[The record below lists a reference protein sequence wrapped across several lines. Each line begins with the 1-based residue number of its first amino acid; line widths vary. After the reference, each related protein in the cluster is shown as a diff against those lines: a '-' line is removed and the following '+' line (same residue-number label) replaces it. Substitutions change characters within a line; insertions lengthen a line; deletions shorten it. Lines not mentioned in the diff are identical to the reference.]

1 MSDPDHRGADRA
13 PAPGPAG
20 LRRLL
25 PPLGTAAAALAL
37 WAGLASSGAVAPGL
51 LPGPGA
57 TLHALAGAAADGTLA
72 ADLAASLG
80 RAGQGFALG
89 AAAGSALGFA
99 TGYVPR
105 LSAAV
110 TPLVSFLRPI
120 PAIAL
125 VPLATAWF
133 GIGETAKRLLIAYAV
148 LLAVWLYVHD
158 GVARVPVSHL
168 RAARSLGAPLHR
180 RFTEVLLPAAAPA
193 LLAALRYGA
202 SVALLALVAAELGGA
217 EDGLAYRLQVDG
229 QFLRVDRMFAGLL
242 VLGLVGVLVDLALAA
257 LGRRVVHWEAP

>member
-1 MSDPDHRGADRA
+1 MHATPSPPGRA
-13 PAPGPAG
+13 AVRRRPALGPALASAG
-20 LRRLL
+20 
-25 PPLGTAAAALAL
+25 AVLAL
-37 WAGLASSGAVAPGL
+37 WYLAARSGAVAPGL
-51 LPGPGA
+51 LPTPA
-57 TLHALAGAAADGTLA
+57 ETLAALADGARSGVLA
-72 ADLAASLG
+72 ADLGASLA

-89 AAAGSALGFA
+89 AAVGSALGFA
-99 TGYVPR
+99 TGHLPW

-110 TPLVSFLRPI
+110 TPLISFLRPI

-133 GIGETAKRLLIAYAV
+133 GIGESSKRLLIAYAV

-158 GVARVPVSHL
+158 GVSRIPVSHL
-168 RAARSLGAPLHR
+168 RAARSLGAPVHR

-217 EDGLAYRLQVDG
+217 DSGLAYRLQVDG

-242 VLGLVGVLVDLALAA
+242 VLGLLGVAVDLVLASI
-257 LGRRVVHWEAP
+257 GRRFAHWSTA

>member
-1 MSDPDHRGADRA
+1 MRVTPSPPGRARGRLV
-13 PAPGPAG
+13 PALGAAG
-20 LRRLL
+20 AVLTLWYLL
-25 PPLGTAAAALAL
+25 AR
-37 WAGLASSGAVAPGL
+37 SGAVAPGL
-51 LPGPGA
+51 LPTPGQTA
-57 TLHALAGAAADGTLA
+57 AALADSARSGLLA
-72 ADLAASLG
+72 TDLAASLA

-89 AAAGSALGFA
+89 AVVGGALGFA
-99 TGYVPR
+99 TGYLPK

-110 TPLVSFLRPI
+110 TPVVSFLRPI

-158 GVARVPVSHL
+158 GVSRVPASHL
-168 RAARSLGAPLHR
+168 RAARTLGAPLHR
-180 RFTEVLLPAAAPA
+180 RFAEVLLPAAAPA

-217 EDGLAYRLQVDG
+217 DSGLAYRLQVDG

-242 VLGLVGVLVDLALAA
+242 VLGLLGVAVDLLLAA
-257 LGRRVVHWEAP
+257 LGRRIVHWSAS

>member
-1 MSDPDHRGADRA
+1 MHATPSPPGRLVGRL
-13 PAPGPAG
+13 GPALG
-20 LRRLL
+20 VAGVVLTLWFLL
-25 PPLGTAAAALAL
+25 AR
-37 WAGLASSGAVAPGL
+37 SGAVAPGL
-51 LPGPGA
+51 LPTPA
-57 TLHALAGAAADGTLA
+57 QTAAALADSARSGALA
-72 ADLAASLG
+72 ADLGASLA

-89 AAAGSALGFA
+89 AVVGSALGFA
-99 TGYVPR
+99 TGYLPG

-133 GIGETAKRLLIAYAV
+133 GIGETGKRLLIAYAV

-158 GVARVPVSHL
+158 GVSRVPTSHL
-168 RAARSLGAPLHR
+168 RAARALGAPLHR

-217 EDGLAYRLQVDG
+217 DSGLAYRLQVDG

-242 VLGLVGVLVDLALAA
+242 VLGLLGVTVDLVLATA
-257 LGRRVVHWEAP
+257 GRRLVHWSTS

>member
-1 MSDPDHRGADRA
+1 MHATPSPPGRTLGRLGRL
-13 PAPGPAG
+13 GPA
-20 LRRLL
+20 
-25 PPLGTAAAALAL
+25 LGAAGAVLAL
-37 WAGLASSGAVAPGL
+37 WYLLAGSGAVAPGL
-51 LPGPGA
+51 LPTPGQ
-57 TLHALAGAAADGTLA
+57 TLAALADSASSGTLA
-72 ADLAASLG
+72 TDLGASLT

-89 AAAGSALGFA
+89 AAFGSALGFA
-99 TGYVPR
+99 TGSLPW

-110 TPLVSFLRPI
+110 SPVVSFLRPI

-133 GIGETAKRLLIAYAV
+133 GIGESAKRLLIAYAV

-158 GVARVPVSHL
+158 GVSRVPVSHL

-180 RFTEVLLPAAAPA
+180 RITEVLLPAAAPA

-217 EDGLAYRLQVDG
+217 DSGLAYRLQVDG

-242 VLGLVGVLVDLALAA
+242 VLGLLGVAVDLVLAA
-257 LGRRVVHWEAP
+257 AGRRFAHWSES

>member
-1 MSDPDHRGADRA
+1 MHPTPSPTGRALGRFGPPVGAA
-13 PAPGPAG
+13 VAVLG
-20 LRRLL
+20 LWSLL
-25 PPLGTAAAALAL
+25 A
-37 WAGLASSGAVAPGL
+37 WSGAVAPGL
-51 LPGPGA
+51 LPTP
-57 TLHALAGAAADGTLA
+57 AATLA
-72 ADLAASLG
+72 ALADSARSGVLAGDLAASLA

-89 AAAGSALGFA
+89 AVVGGALGFA
-99 TGYVPR
+99 TGYLPR

-110 TPLVSFLRPI
+110 TPVVSFLRPI

-133 GIGETAKRLLIAYAV
+133 GIGESAKRLLIAYAV

-158 GVARVPVSHL
+158 GVSRVPVSHL

-217 EDGLAYRLQVDG
+217 DSGLAYRLQVDG

-242 VLGLVGVLVDLALAA
+242 VLGLLGVAADLVLAA
-257 LGRRVVHWEAP
+257 VGRRFVHWSAS

>member
-1 MSDPDHRGADRA
+1 MRVTPSPPGRARGRLV
-13 PAPGPAG
+13 PALGAAG
-20 LRRLL
+20 AVLTLWYLL
-25 PPLGTAAAALAL
+25 AR
-37 WAGLASSGAVAPGL
+37 SGAVAPGL
-51 LPGPGA
+51 LPTPGRTA
-57 TLHALAGAAADGTLA
+57 AALADSARSGLLA
-72 ADLAASLG
+72 ADLAASLA

-89 AAAGSALGFA
+89 AVAGGALGFA
-99 TGYVPR
+99 TGYLPK

-110 TPLVSFLRPI
+110 TPIVSFLRPI

-133 GIGETAKRLLIAYAV
+133 GVGETAKRLLIAYAV

-158 GVARVPVSHL
+158 GVSRVPVSHL
-168 RAARSLGAPLHR
+168 RAARTLGAPLHR
-180 RFTEVLLPAAAPA
+180 RFAEVLLPAAAPA

-217 EDGLAYRLQVDG
+217 DSGLAYRLQVDG

-242 VLGLVGVLVDLALAA
+242 VLGLLGVVVDLLLAA
-257 LGRRVVHWEAP
+257 LGRRIVHWSAS

>member
-1 MSDPDHRGADRA
+1 MHATPSPPGRA
-13 PAPGPAG
+13 LTRLGPA
-20 LRRLL
+20 L
-25 PPLGTAAAALAL
+25 AAAGAVLTVWSLLA
-37 WAGLASSGAVAPGL
+37 WSGAVAPGL
-51 LPGPGA
+51 LPTPGA
-57 TLHALAGAAADGTLA
+57 TAAALADSARSGVLA
-72 ADLAASLG
+72 GDVAASLT
-80 RAGQGFALG
+80 RAGQGFAVG
-89 AAAGSALGFA
+89 ALLGSALGFA
-99 TGYVPR
+99 TGYLPG

-110 TPLVSFLRPI
+110 TPVVSFLRPI

-158 GVARVPVSHL
+158 GVSRVPVSHL

-180 RFTEVLLPAAAPA
+180 RFAEVLLPAAAPA

-217 EDGLAYRLQVDG
+217 DSGLAYRLQVDG

-242 VLGLVGVLVDLALAA
+242 VLGLLGVAVDLVLAA
-257 LGRRVVHWEAP
+257 AGRRFVHWSAS

>member
-1 MSDPDHRGADRA
+1 MYSTPSPASRARGRL
-13 PAPGPAG
+13 GPA
-20 LRRLL
+20 
-25 PPLGTAAAALAL
+25 LGAACAVLAL
-37 WAGLASSGAVAPGL
+37 WSLTAWSGAVAPGL
-51 LPGPGA
+51 LPTPA
-57 TLHALAGAAADGTLA
+57 ETAAALADSARSGLLA
-72 ADLAASLG
+72 SDVAASLT

-89 AAAGSALGFA
+89 ALIGSALGFA
-99 TGYVPR
+99 TGYLPR

-158 GVARVPVSHL
+158 GVSRVPVSHL
-168 RAARSLGAPLHR
+168 RAARTLGAPLHR

-217 EDGLAYRLQVDG
+217 DSGLAYRLQVDG

-242 VLGLVGVLVDLALAA
+242 VLGLLGVAVDLVLAGI
-257 LGRRVVHWEAP
+257 GRRFVHWSAS

>member
-1 MSDPDHRGADRA
+1 MHAIPSPAGRAIGRLA
-13 PAPGPAG
+13 PA
-20 LRRLL
+20 
-25 PPLGTAAAALAL
+25 LGTACVVLAL
-37 WAGLASSGAVAPGL
+37 WALLARSGAVAPGL
-51 LPGPGA
+51 LPGPA
-57 TLHALAGAAADGTLA
+57 DTAAALVAGARDGTLA
-72 ADLAASLG
+72 TDLAASLA

-89 AAAGSALGFA
+89 AVAGGTLGFA
-99 TGYVPR
+99 TGYLPR

-120 PAIAL
+120 PAVAL

-133 GIGETAKRLLIAYAV
+133 GIGESAKRLLIAYAV

-158 GVARVPVSHL
+158 GVSRVPDSYL

-217 EDGLAYRLQVDG
+217 DSGLAYRLQVDG

-242 VLGLVGVLVDLALAA
+242 VLGLLGVAADLVLAA
-257 LGRRVVHWEAP
+257 TGRRFAHWSAS

>member
-1 MSDPDHRGADRA
+1 M
-13 PAPGPAG
+13 
-20 LRRLL
+20 
-25 PPLGTAAAALAL
+25 AAAAAVLAAWQLLAL
-37 WAGLASSGAVAPGL
+37 SGAAAPGL
-51 LPGPGA
+51 LPSPA
-57 TLHALAGAAADGTLA
+57 QTLAALADSAGSGTLA
-72 ADLAASLG
+72 TDLGASLA

-89 AAAGSALGFA
+89 AVVGGALGFA
-99 TGYVPR
+99 TGYLPL

-110 TPLVSFLRPI
+110 TPVVSFLRPI

-158 GVARVPVSHL
+158 GVSRVPVTHL

-217 EDGLAYRLQVDG
+217 QSGLAYRLQVDG
-229 QFLRVDRMFAGLL
+229 QFLRVDRMFAGLI
-242 VLGLVGVLVDLALAA
+242 VLGLLGVAVDLVLAGI
-257 LGRRVVHWEAP
+257 GRRFVHREAS

>member
-1 MSDPDHRGADRA
+1 MHATPSPPGRTRGR
-13 PAPGPAG
+13 PGPALSAAG
-20 LRRLL
+20 AVLVLWYLL
-25 PPLGTAAAALAL
+25 AR
-37 WAGLASSGAVAPGL
+37 SGAVAPGL
-51 LPGPGA
+51 LPTPGE
-57 TLHALAGAAADGTLA
+57 TAAALVDSARSGLLA
-72 ADLAASLG
+72 ADLGASLA

-89 AAAGSALGFA
+89 AVTGGALGFA
-99 TGYVPR
+99 TGCLPG

-110 TPLVSFLRPI
+110 TPVISFLRPI

-148 LLAVWLYVHD
+148 LLVVWLYVHD
-158 GVARVPVSHL
+158 GVSRTPVSHL
-168 RAARSLGAPLHR
+168 RAARSLGAPAHR

-217 EDGLAYRLQVDG
+217 DSGLAYRLQVDG

-242 VLGLVGVLVDLALAA
+242 VLGLLGVAVDLVLAA
-257 LGRRVVHWEAP
+257 IGRRFVHWSAS

>member
-1 MSDPDHRGADRA
+1 MHPTPSPTGRA
-13 PAPGPAG
+13 LGRFGPPA
-20 LRRLL
+20 
-25 PPLGTAAAALAL
+25 GTAAAVLGLWSLLA
-37 WAGLASSGAVAPGL
+37 WSGAVAPGL
-51 LPGPGA
+51 LPTP
-57 TLHALAGAAADGTLA
+57 ADTLA
-72 ADLAASLG
+72 ALADSARSGVLAGDLRASLA

-89 AAAGSALGFA
+89 AVLGGALGFA
-99 TGYVPR
+99 TGYLPR

-110 TPLVSFLRPI
+110 TPVVSFLRPI

-133 GIGETAKRLLIAYAV
+133 GIGESAKRLLIAYAV

-158 GVARVPVSHL
+158 GVSRVPVSHL

-217 EDGLAYRLQVDG
+217 DSGLAYRLQVDG

-242 VLGLVGVLVDLALAA
+242 VLGLLGVAADLVLAA
-257 LGRRVVHWEAP
+257 VGRRFVHWSAS

>member
-1 MSDPDHRGADRA
+1 MHSTPSPAGRA
-13 PAPGPAG
+13 RARIGPA
-20 LRRLL
+20 
-25 PPLGTAAAALAL
+25 LGVAAAVLVL
-37 WAGLASSGAVAPGL
+37 WSLTAWSGAVAPGL
-51 LPGPGA
+51 LPTPTETA
-57 TLHALAGAAADGTLA
+57 AALADSARTGLLA
-72 ADLAASLG
+72 EDLAASLA

-89 AAAGSALGFA
+89 ALVGSALGFA
-99 TGYVPR
+99 TGYLPR

-158 GVARVPVSHL
+158 GVSRIPATHL
-168 RAARSLGAPLHR
+168 RAARTLGAPAHR

-217 EDGLAYRLQVDG
+217 DSGLAYRLQVDG
-229 QFLRVDRMFAGLL
+229 QFLRVDRMFAGLI
-242 VLGLVGVLVDLALAA
+242 VLGLLGVLVDLVLAGV
-257 LGRRVVHWEAP
+257 GRRFVHWSTS

>member
-1 MSDPDHRGADRA
+1 MDSTPSPTGRA
-13 PAPGPAG
+13 PGRLGPA
-20 LRRLL
+20 
-25 PPLGTAAAALAL
+25 LGAAAAV
-37 WAGLASSGAVAPGL
+37 LASWSLVAWSGAVAPGL
-51 LPGPGA
+51 LPTPA
-57 TLHALAGAAADGTLA
+57 DTAAALADSARSGLLA
-72 ADLAASLG
+72 ADLGASLS

-89 AAAGSALGFA
+89 ALLGSALGFA
-99 TGYVPR
+99 TGYLPR

-110 TPLVSFLRPI
+110 TPVVSFLRPI

-133 GIGETAKRLLIAYAV
+133 GIGENAKRLLIAYAV

-158 GVARVPVSHL
+158 GVSRVPASHL

-193 LLAALRYGA
+193 VLAALRYGA

-217 EDGLAYRLQVDG
+217 DSGLAYRLQVDG

-242 VLGLVGVLVDLALAA
+242 VLGALGVAVDLVLAGI
-257 LGRRVVHWEAP
+257 GRRFVHWSAS

>member
-1 MSDPDHRGADRA
+1 MHPTPSPTGRA
-13 PAPGPAG
+13 LGRFG
-20 LRRLL
+20 
-25 PPLGTAAAALAL
+25 PPLGAAAAVLGLWSLLA
-37 WAGLASSGAVAPGL
+37 WSGAVAPGL
-51 LPGPGA
+51 LPTP
-57 TLHALAGAAADGTLA
+57 ADTLA
-72 ADLAASLG
+72 ALADSARSGVLADDLAASLA

-89 AAAGSALGFA
+89 AVVGGALGFA
-99 TGYVPR
+99 TGYLPR

-110 TPLVSFLRPI
+110 TPVVSFLRPI

-133 GIGETAKRLLIAYAV
+133 GIGESAKRLLIAYAV

-158 GVARVPVSHL
+158 GVSRVPVSHL

-217 EDGLAYRLQVDG
+217 DSGLAYRLQVDG

-242 VLGLVGVLVDLALAA
+242 VLGLLGVAADLALAA
-257 LGRRVVHWEAP
+257 VGRRFVHWSAS

>member
-1 MSDPDHRGADRA
+1 MHPTPSPTGRA
-13 PAPGPAG
+13 LGRFG
-20 LRRLL
+20 
-25 PPLGTAAAALAL
+25 PPLGSAAAVLGLWSLLA
-37 WAGLASSGAVAPGL
+37 WSGAVAPGL
-51 LPGPGA
+51 LPTP
-57 TLHALAGAAADGTLA
+57 ADTLA
-72 ADLAASLG
+72 ALADSARSGVLADDLAASLA

-89 AAAGSALGFA
+89 AVVGGALGFA
-99 TGYVPR
+99 TGYLPG

-110 TPLVSFLRPI
+110 TPVVSFLRPI

-133 GIGETAKRLLIAYAV
+133 GIGESAKRLLIAYAV

-158 GVARVPVSHL
+158 GVSRVPVSHL

-217 EDGLAYRLQVDG
+217 DSGLAYRLQVDG

-242 VLGLVGVLVDLALAA
+242 VLGLLGVAADLVLAA
-257 LGRRVVHWEAP
+257 VGRRFVHWSAS

>member
-1 MSDPDHRGADRA
+1 MHATPSPPGRA
-13 PAPGPAG
+13 LGRLGPALG
-20 LRRLL
+20 RLGPAL
-25 PPLGTAAAALAL
+25 AAAAAVLAL
-37 WAGLASSGAVAPGL
+37 WYLLARSGVVAPAL
-51 LPGPGA
+51 LPTPA
-57 TLHALAGAAADGTLA
+57 ETLA
-72 ADLAASLG
+72 ALADGARSGTLTADLGASLA

-89 AAAGSALGFA
+89 ALIGSALGFA
-99 TGYVPR
+99 TGYLPK

-110 TPLVSFLRPI
+110 TPVVSFLRPI

-158 GVARVPVSHL
+158 GVSRVPVSHL
-168 RAARSLGAPLHR
+168 RAARTLGAPLHR
-180 RFTEVLLPAAAPA
+180 RFVEVLLPAAAPA
-193 LLAALRYGA
+193 VLAALRYGA

-217 EDGLAYRLQVDG
+217 DSGLAYRLQVDG

-242 VLGLVGVLVDLALAA
+242 VLGSLGVVVDLVLAA
-257 LGRRVVHWEAP
+257 IGRRFAHWSTS

>member
-1 MSDPDHRGADRA
+1 MVHATPTPAGRALGRLA
-13 PAPGPAG
+13 PALGAAG
-20 LRRLL
+20 
-25 PPLGTAAAALAL
+25 AVLAL
-37 WAGLASSGAVAPGL
+37 WSLLAWSGAVAPGL
-51 LPGPGA
+51 LPTPA
-57 TLHALAGAAADGTLA
+57 DTAAALAGSARDGTLA
-72 ADLAASLG
+72 ADLAASLT

-89 AAAGSALGFA
+89 AVAGGALGFA
-99 TGYVPR
+99 TGYLPR

-110 TPLVSFLRPI
+110 TPVVSFLRPI

-133 GIGETAKRLLIAYAV
+133 GIGENAKRLLIAYAV

-158 GVARVPVSHL
+158 GVSRVPASHL

-217 EDGLAYRLQVDG
+217 DSGLAYRLQVDG

-242 VLGLVGVLVDLALAA
+242 VLGLLGVAADLVLAA
-257 LGRRVVHWEAP
+257 VGRRFVHWSAS

>member
-1 MSDPDHRGADRA
+1 MHPTPSPTRRA
-13 PAPGPAG
+13 LGRFG
-20 LRRLL
+20 
-25 PPLGTAAAALAL
+25 PPLGAAATVVGLWSLLA
-37 WAGLASSGAVAPGL
+37 WSGAVAPGL
-51 LPGPGA
+51 LPTP
-57 TLHALAGAAADGTLA
+57 ADTLA
-72 ADLAASLG
+72 ALADSARSGVLADDLGASLA

-89 AAAGSALGFA
+89 AVVGGALGFA
-99 TGYVPR
+99 TGYLPG

-110 TPLVSFLRPI
+110 TPVVSFLRPI

-133 GIGETAKRLLIAYAV
+133 GIGESAKRLLIAYAV

-158 GVARVPVSHL
+158 GVSRVPVSHL
-168 RAARSLGAPLHR
+168 RAARSLGAPPHR

-217 EDGLAYRLQVDG
+217 DSGLAYRLQVDG

-242 VLGLVGVLVDLALAA
+242 VLGLLGVAADLVLAA
-257 LGRRVVHWEAP
+257 VGRRFVHWSAS

>member
-1 MSDPDHRGADRA
+1 MHATPSPPGRGLAGL
-13 PAPGPAG
+13 GPA
-20 LRRLL
+20 
-25 PPLGTAAAALAL
+25 LGAAGVVLAL
-37 WAGLASSGAVAPGL
+37 WYLLARSGGVAPGL
-51 LPGPGA
+51 LPTPGETA
-57 TLHALAGAAADGTLA
+57 AALADSARSGTLA
-72 ADLAASLG
+72 ADLSASLA

-89 AAAGSALGFA
+89 AVVGGALGFT
-99 TGYVPR
+99 TGYLPKV
-105 LSAAV
+105 SAAV
-110 TPLVSFLRPI
+110 TPVISFLRPI

-125 VPLATAWF
+125 VPLTTAWF
-133 GIGETAKRLLIAYAV
+133 GIGESAKRLLIAYAV

-158 GVARVPVSHL
+158 GVSRVPVSHL

-217 EDGLAYRLQVDG
+217 DSGLAYRLQVDG

-242 VLGLVGVLVDLALAA
+242 VLGLLGVAVDLVLAVV
-257 LGRRVVHWEAP
+257 GRRFVHWSAS

>member
-1 MSDPDHRGADRA
+1 MHATPSP
-13 PAPGPAG
+13 PGPAAPG
-20 LRRLL
+20 RLW
-25 PPLGTAAAALAL
+25 PALGAAAAALAL
-37 WAGLASSGAVAPGL
+37 WHLLARSGAVAPGL
-51 LPGPGA
+51 LPTPGE
-57 TLHALAGAAADGTLA
+57 TLSALVAAAREGTLA
-72 ADLAASLG
+72 TDLAASLS
-80 RAGQGFALG
+80 RAAQGFLLG
-89 AAAGSALGFA
+89 ALAGSALGFA
-99 TGYVPR
+99 TGYLPR

-158 GVARVPVSHL
+158 GVSRVPATHL
-168 RAARSLGAPLHR
+168 RAARTLGAPLHR
-180 RFTEVLLPAAAPA
+180 RFSEVLLPAAAPA

-217 EDGLAYRLQVDG
+217 DAGLAYRLQVDG

-242 VLGLVGVLVDLALAA
+242 VLGLLGVAVDLLLAA
-257 LGRRVVHWEAP
+257 AGRRFAHWGTS

>member
-1 MSDPDHRGADRA
+1 MHATPSPPGRA
-13 PAPGPAG
+13 VARLGPA
-20 LRRLL
+20 
-25 PPLGTAAAALAL
+25 LGAGAAVLAL
-37 WAGLASSGAVAPGL
+37 WYLLARSGAVAPGL
-51 LPGPGA
+51 LPSPA
-57 TLHALAGAAADGTLA
+57 ETLAALTEGVRSGVLA
-72 ADLAASLG
+72 ADLGASLT

-89 AAAGSALGFA
+89 ALAGSVLGFA
-99 TGYVPR
+99 TGYVPW

-110 TPLVSFLRPI
+110 TPVVSFLRPI

-158 GVARVPVSHL
+158 GVSRVPVSHL

-217 EDGLAYRLQVDG
+217 DSGLAYRLQVDG
-229 QFLRVDRMFAGLL
+229 QFLRVDRMFAGLI
-242 VLGLVGVLVDLALAA
+242 VLGLVGVLVDLLLAA
-257 LGRRVVHWEAP
+257 AGRRLVHWSAA

>member
-1 MSDPDHRGADRA
+1 MHATPSPPGRVQVRA
-13 PAPGPAG
+13 
-20 LRRLL
+20 LRRLGPAL
-25 PPLGTAAAALAL
+25 AVAGAVLAL
-37 WAGLASSGAVAPGL
+37 WYLTARSGAVAPGL
-51 LPGPGA
+51 LPTPA
-57 TLHALAGAAADGTLA
+57 ETLA
-72 ADLAASLG
+72 ALVDSARSGVLATDLGASLT

-89 AAAGSALGFA
+89 ALVGSALGFA
-99 TGYVPR
+99 TGYLPW

-110 TPLVSFLRPI
+110 TPAISFLRPI

-158 GVARVPVSHL
+158 GVSRVPASHL

-180 RFTEVLLPAAAPA
+180 RFTEVLLPAATPA

-217 EDGLAYRLQVDG
+217 DSGLAYRLQVDG

-242 VLGLVGVLVDLALAA
+242 VLGLLGVAVDLILAA
-257 LGRRVVHWEAP
+257 VGRRFAHWSTS

>member
-1 MSDPDHRGADRA
+1 MHSTPSPAGRARGRI
-13 PAPGPAG
+13 GPA
-20 LRRLL
+20 
-25 PPLGTAAAALAL
+25 LGAAGAVLAL
-37 WAGLASSGAVAPGL
+37 WSLTAWSGAVAPGL
-51 LPGPGA
+51 LPTPA
-57 TLHALAGAAADGTLA
+57 ETAAALADSARSGLLA
-72 ADLAASLG
+72 SDVAASLT

-89 AAAGSALGFA
+89 AVIGSALGFA
-99 TGYVPR
+99 TGYLPR

-158 GVARVPVSHL
+158 GVSRVPVSHL
-168 RAARSLGAPLHR
+168 RAARTLGAPLHR

-193 LLAALRYGA
+193 VLAALRYGA

-217 EDGLAYRLQVDG
+217 DRGLAYRLQVDG

-242 VLGLVGVLVDLALAA
+242 VLGLLGVAVDLVLAGI
-257 LGRRVVHWEAP
+257 GRRFVHWSSS

>member
-1 MSDPDHRGADRA
+1 MHATPSPPGRSPGRL
-13 PAPGPAG
+13 GPA
-20 LRRLL
+20 L
-25 PPLGTAAAALAL
+25 AAAGAVLAL
-37 WAGLASSGAVAPGL
+37 WSLLAWSGAVAPGL
-51 LPGPGA
+51 LPTPGETA
-57 TLHALAGAAADGTLA
+57 AALADSARSGILA
-72 ADLAASLG
+72 ADLGASLA

-89 AAAGSALGFA
+89 ALGSALGFA
-99 TGYVPR
+99 TGYLPR

-110 TPLVSFLRPI
+110 TPVISFLRPI

-158 GVARVPVSHL
+158 GVSRVPASHL

-217 EDGLAYRLQVDG
+217 DRGLAYRLQVDG

-242 VLGLVGVLVDLALAA
+242 VLGLLGVAVDLVLAA
-257 LGRRVVHWEAP
+257 VGRRFVHWSAS

>member
-1 MSDPDHRGADRA
+1 MYSTPSPASRARGRL
-13 PAPGPAG
+13 GPA
-20 LRRLL
+20 
-25 PPLGTAAAALAL
+25 LGAAGAVLAL
-37 WAGLASSGAVAPGL
+37 WSLTAWSGAVAPGL
-51 LPGPGA
+51 LPTPA
-57 TLHALAGAAADGTLA
+57 ETAAALADSARSGPLA
-72 ADLAASLG
+72 SDVAASLT

-89 AAAGSALGFA
+89 ALIGSALGFA
-99 TGYVPR
+99 TGCLPR

-158 GVARVPVSHL
+158 GVSRVPVSHL
-168 RAARSLGAPLHR
+168 RAARTLGAPLHR

-217 EDGLAYRLQVDG
+217 DSGLAYRLQVDG
-229 QFLRVDRMFAGLL
+229 QFLRVDRMFAGLI
-242 VLGLVGVLVDLALAA
+242 VLGLLGVAVDLVLAGI
-257 LGRRVVHWEAP
+257 GRRFVHWSAS

>member
-1 MSDPDHRGADRA
+1 MSVPD
-13 PAPGPAG
+13 

-25 PPLGTAAAALAL
+25 PPLGAAAAVLAP
-37 WAGLASSGAVAPGL
+37 WSALAWSGAVAPGL
-51 LPGPGA
+51 LPGPA
-57 TLHALAGAAADGTLA
+57 ETFRALAESARGGTLA
-72 ADLAASLG
+72 EDLSASLA

-89 AAAGSALGFA
+89 AVAGSVLGFA
-99 TGYVPR
+99 TGYLPR
-105 LSAAV
+105 LSALV

-133 GIGETAKRLLIAYAV
+133 GIGEDAKRLLIAYAV

-158 GVARVPVSHL
+158 GVSRVPVSHL

-180 RFTEVLLPAAAPA
+180 RFAEVLLPAAAPS

-217 EDGLAYRLQVDG
+217 ESGLAYRLQVDG
-229 QFLRVDRMFAGLL
+229 QFLRVDRVFAGLL
-242 VLGLVGVLVDLALAA
+242 VLGLVGVAVDLVLAA
-257 LGRRVVHWEAP
+257 AGRRIVRWEAS

>member
-1 MSDPDHRGADRA
+1 MHSTPSPAGRARGRL
-13 PAPGPAG
+13 GPA
-20 LRRLL
+20 
-25 PPLGTAAAALAL
+25 LGAAGAVLAL
-37 WAGLASSGAVAPGL
+37 WSLTAWSGAVAPGL
-51 LPGPGA
+51 LPTPVETA
-57 TLHALAGAAADGTLA
+57 SALAAGARSGLLA
-72 ADLAASLG
+72 SDVAASLA

-89 AAAGSALGFA
+89 AVLGSALGFA
-99 TGYVPR
+99 TGYLPR

-158 GVARVPVSHL
+158 GVSRVPVSHL
-168 RAARSLGAPLHR
+168 RAARTLGAPLHR

-217 EDGLAYRLQVDG
+217 DSGLAYRLQVDG

-242 VLGLVGVLVDLALAA
+242 VLGLLGVAVDLVLAA
-257 LGRRVVHWEAP
+257 IGRRFVHWGAS

>member
-1 MSDPDHRGADRA
+1 MHATPSPPGRA
-13 PAPGPAG
+13 LG
-20 LRRLL
+20 RLG
-25 PPLGTAAAALAL
+25 PPLGAAAAVLAL
-37 WAGLASSGAVAPGL
+37 WSLAAWSGAVAPGL
-51 LPGPGA
+51 LPTPSETA
-57 TLHALAGAAADGTLA
+57 AALADSARSGTLA
-72 ADLAASLG
+72 TDLAASLA

-89 AAAGSALGFA
+89 AVIGGALGFA
-99 TGYVPR
+99 TGCLPR
-105 LSAAV
+105 LAAAV
-110 TPLVSFLRPI
+110 NPVVSFLRPI

-158 GVARVPVSHL
+158 GVSRVPVSHL

-217 EDGLAYRLQVDG
+217 DSGLAYRLQVDG
-229 QFLRVDRMFAGLL
+229 QFLRVDRMFAGLI
-242 VLGLVGVLVDLALAA
+242 VLGLLGVAVDLVLAGI
-257 LGRRVVHWEAP
+257 GRRFVHWGSS

>member
-1 MSDPDHRGADRA
+1 MQATPTPVGRA
-13 PAPGPAG
+13 LGRLGPA
-20 LRRLL
+20 
-25 PPLGTAAAALAL
+25 LGAAGAVLAL
-37 WAGLASSGAVAPGL
+37 WSLAAWSGAVAPGL
-51 LPGPGA
+51 LPTPAETVAALVDSARSGVLA
-57 TLHALAGAAADGTLA
+57 T
-72 ADLAASLG
+72 DLSASLA

-89 AAAGSALGFA
+89 AVIGGALGFA
-99 TGYVPR
+99 TGYLPR

-110 TPLVSFLRPI
+110 TPVVSFLRPI

-133 GIGETAKRLLIAYAV
+133 GIGESAKRLLIAYAV

-158 GVARVPVSHL
+158 GVSRVPVSHL

-202 SVALLALVAAELGGA
+202 SVALLALVAAELGGSDA
-217 EDGLAYRLQVDG
+217 GLAYRLQVDG

-242 VLGLVGVLVDLALAA
+242 VLGLLGVAADLALAA
-257 LGRRVVHWEAP
+257 VGRRFVHWSAS

>member
-1 MSDPDHRGADRA
+1 MHATPSPPGRTPGRPGRTLGRLA
-13 PAPGPAG
+13 PA
-20 LRRLL
+20 
-25 PPLGTAAAALAL
+25 LGAAAAVLAL
-37 WAGLASSGAVAPGL
+37 WYLVARTGGAAPGL
-51 LPGPGA
+51 LPTPA
-57 TLHALAGAAADGTLA
+57 ETAAALADGARSGVLA
-72 ADLAASLG
+72 EDLGASTA

-89 AAAGSALGFA
+89 AVIGSALGFT
-99 TGYVPR
+99 TGYLPKV
-105 LSAAV
+105 SAAV
-110 TPLVSFLRPI
+110 TPIVSFLRPI

-158 GVARVPVSHL
+158 GVSRIPATHL
-168 RAARSLGAPLHR
+168 RAARTLGAPLHR

-217 EDGLAYRLQVDG
+217 ESGLAYRLQVDG

-242 VLGLVGVLVDLALAA
+242 VLGLLGVAVDLALASI
-257 LGRRVVHWEAP
+257 GRRFVHWGAS

>member
-1 MSDPDHRGADRA
+1 MHATPSPPGRA
-13 PAPGPAG
+13 LGRLGPA
-20 LRRLL
+20 
-25 PPLGTAAAALAL
+25 LGAAGVVLAL
-37 WAGLASSGAVAPGL
+37 WYLLARSGAVAPGL
-51 LPGPGA
+51 LPTPA
-57 TLHALAGAAADGTLA
+57 ETAAAFADSARSGILA
-72 ADLAASLG
+72 ADLAASLA

-89 AAAGSALGFA
+89 ALIGSALGFA
-99 TGYVPR
+99 TGCLPR

-110 TPLVSFLRPI
+110 TPVVSFLRPI

-158 GVARVPVSHL
+158 GVSRVPVSHL

-180 RFTEVLLPAAAPA
+180 RFTEVLLPAAAPS

-202 SVALLALVAAELGGA
+202 SVALLALVAEELGGA
-217 EDGLAYRLQVDG
+217 DSRLAYRLQVDG

-242 VLGLVGVLVDLALAA
+242 VLGLLGVAVDLVLASV
-257 LGRRVVHWEAP
+257 GRRFVHWSAS

>member
-1 MSDPDHRGADRA
+1 MHATPT
-13 PAPGPAG
+13 PPGPAALG
-20 LRRLL
+20 RLGPAL
-25 PPLGTAAAALAL
+25 AAAGAALGLWYALAR
-37 WAGLASSGAVAPGL
+37 SGAVAPGL
-51 LPGPGA
+51 LPTPGQTVA
-57 TLHALAGAAADGTLA
+57 ALADGARDGTLA
-72 ADLAASLG
+72 GDLAASLA

-89 AAAGSALGFA
+89 ALLGSALGFA
-99 TGYVPR
+99 TGHLPW

-158 GVARVPVSHL
+158 GVSRVPVTHL

-180 RFTEVLLPAAAPA
+180 RFAEVLLPAAAPA

-217 EDGLAYRLQVDG
+217 EAGLAYRLQVDG

-242 VLGLVGVLVDLALAA
+242 VLGVLGVAVDLLLAA
-257 LGRRVVHWEAP
+257 AGRRFAHWGPS

>member
-1 MSDPDHRGADRA
+1 MHAIPSPPGRA
-13 PAPGPAG
+13 ALGRVGPALVAAAAVLAAWYAAGPAG
-20 LRRLL
+20 V
-25 PPLGTAAAALAL
+25 A
-37 WAGLASSGAVAPGL
+37 APGL
-51 LPGPGA
+51 LPTPGE
-57 TLHALAGAAADGTLA
+57 TLAALADGARSGTLA
-72 ADLAASLG
+72 ADLGASLG

-89 AAAGSALGFA
+89 ALAGSALGFA
-99 TGYVPR
+99 TGYLPW

-110 TPLVSFLRPI
+110 TPVVSFLRPI

-158 GVARVPVSHL
+158 GVSRVPVTHL
-168 RAARSLGAPLHR
+168 RAARTLGAPLHR

-217 EDGLAYRLQVDG
+217 DSGLAYRLQVDG

-242 VLGLVGVLVDLALAA
+242 VLGLLGVAVDLVLAA
-257 LGRRVVHWEAP
+257 AGRRFAHWSES

>member
-1 MSDPDHRGADRA
+1 VNPDDPVSDRPLRR
-13 PAPGPAG
+13 PGP
-20 LRRLL
+20 
-25 PPLGTAAAALAL
+25 PLAAAAVVLAAWSALAL
-37 WAGLASSGAVAPGL
+37 SGAVPPGL
-51 LPGPGA
+51 LPTPAA
-57 TLHALAGAAADGTLA
+57 TLRALGEAARSGTLA
-72 ADLAASLG
+72 GDLTASLA

-89 AAAGSALGFA
+89 AALGTALGFA
-99 TGYVPR
+99 TGYLPA

-110 TPLVSFLRPI
+110 TPVVSFLRPI

-133 GIGETAKRLLIAYAV
+133 GIGEQAKRLLIAYAV

-168 RAARSLGAPLHR
+168 RAARTLGAPLHR

-193 LLAALRYGA
+193 VLAALRYGA

-217 EDGLAYRLQVDG
+217 QSGLAYRLQVDG

-242 VLGLVGVLVDLALAA
+242 ALGLVGVTVDLALAA
-257 LGRRVVHWEAP
+257 LGRRLVHWSAS